1 MKITA
6 KLLLIILLS
15 QFTVGCGKAEPE
27 EGTSPE
33 AAVTDK
39 TEQATPSAEANAKS
53 AQSEQASQETQTPAE
68 PAAEQA
74 NLPTAAPLKGLQWV
88 KNGPVT
94 FEPGK
99 VYIVEFWATWCGPC
113 KVSIPHLTDVQK
125 KYKDKGVTIIGIS
138 TEEPKTVKPFVQ
150 KMGEEMDYAVA
161 VDVEGFMQKNYMDA
175 FNKQGIPQAFL
186 INKAGKIVWE
196 GHPLDD
202 LDRVLEMVVQGRF
215 DPVAYAKQK
224 TEEAALQQQVMDWF
238 REYFQK
244 VETAGLT
251 EETKQISSNFIEN
264 APPDGLNAFAW
275 NIMTR
280 VQEAN
285 RDLEAALKAAQK
297 ANQLTEGKDPSIL
310 DTLALALFENG
321 NIEEAVKTQQK
332 AVDLVSDY
340 PEAQQE
346 LKERLDRYKAA
357 LGDAI

>member
-1 MKITA
+1 MKATPN
-6 KLLLIILLS
+6 LLLIIFLS
-15 QFTVGCGKAEPE
+15 QLIVGCGKADPE

-33 AAVTDK
+33 AAVTNK
-39 TEQATPSAEANAKS
+39 TTEQATSSAEADAPK
-53 AQSEQASQETQTPAE
+53 QASQETQTPAE

-99 VYIVEFWATWCGPC
+99 VYIVEFWATWCAPC
-113 KVSIPHLTDVQK
+113 KVSIPHLTEIQK
-125 KYKDKGVTIIGIS
+125 QYKDKGVTVIGIS
-138 TEEPKTVKPFVQ
+138 TEEPKTVRPFVQ
-150 KMGEEMDYAVA
+150 KMGDKMDYAVA

-202 LDRVLEMVVQGRF
+202 LDKVVGLVVQDKF

-224 TEEAALQQQVMDWF
+224 AEEAAHQQQVMNWF

-244 VETAGLT
+244 IETDGLT

-264 APPDGLNAFAW
+264 APADGLNAFAW
-275 NIMTR
+275 NIMTS
-280 VQEAN
+280 VQEGN
-285 RDLEAALKAAQK
+285 RDLDAALKAAQK
-297 ANQLTEGKDPSIL
+297 ANRLTEGKDPSIL

-321 NIEEAVKTQQK
+321 NVEEAVKTQQK
-332 AVDLVSDY
+332 AVDLTSDY

-346 LKERLDRYKAA
+346 LKERLKRYKDA
-357 LGDAI
+357 LGDTI